1 MYSSI
6 EAAAEIGTTPRL
18 LRRFLRAN
26 DSWKNA
32 TQAGRYSFTESELA
46 SLKKQF
52 NHWQGTRS
60 TRPPRT
66 SVRQETELS
75 YLDQD
80 KGISVEQM
88 MKMKNDPYLRS
99 EVFKRRQERRK
110 RLMNRLME
118 MNSSDVQEEVDA

>member
-26 DSWKNA
+26 DSWVNA
-32 TQAGRYSFTESELA
+32 TQAGRYSFTESEMQ

-60 TRPPRT
+60 TRPTRT
-66 SVRQETELS
+66 SQRQETELS

-80 KGISVEQM
+80 KGISVDDM
-88 MKMKNDPYLRS
+88 LRVKKDPALRRQ
-99 EVFKRRQERRK
+99 VLARRQERHR
-110 RLMNRLME
+110 RLQERLSQMNFQKSQE
-118 MNSSDVQEEVDA
+118 NADV